1 MKTTVRIVVTAVMV
15 SLAWVGAGFAQEPA
29 AQPGRNWCGP
39 AGVWF
44 GSNETYGLEYV
55 VTIDKIGGGCFSVVA
70 ENIEVVPPWEYSTP
84 WRGVIRKTG
93 PGTYRWQQITYAG
106 PSQLT
111 DPGAGVPDIAAIRGE
126 MTMLDCDHFEV
137 DFGPTG
143 VYAWGQTPFEDEPL
157 ATWPPSIARYTRV
170 PFECESEPD

>member
-15 SLAWVGAGFAQEPA
+15 SLAWAGIGFAQEPA
-29 AQPGRNWCGP
+29 GQPGRNWCGP

-44 GSNETYGLEYV
+44 GSNETFGLEYV